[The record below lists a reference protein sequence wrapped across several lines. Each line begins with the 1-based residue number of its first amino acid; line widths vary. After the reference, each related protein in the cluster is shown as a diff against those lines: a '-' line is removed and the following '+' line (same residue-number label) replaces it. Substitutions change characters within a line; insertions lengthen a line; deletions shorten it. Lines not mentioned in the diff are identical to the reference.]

1 VMLKLA
7 LFDLRTAAVAVV
19 GGGGALLALELLLIK
34 ATTLHGWWRSYAAD
48 VSREVSFLRLGI
60 SARTLLSFQVALVG
74 LGGLLFFVGAPVLA
88 SLLAVPPFTL
98 LSFLHMLRAKRVA
111 LIEEQLDGW
120 LSGLA
125 SVLRATPALSEAI
138 EYSTRLV
145 ASPLRDELDTLLK
158 EHRLGTTLEEAL
170 VRMGDRI
177 GSNTVQSAL
186 GTLRIGQRTGGD
198 IPKILERSASTLR
211 EMARLEGVV
220 RVKTAEGKAQASV
233 LALLPFPTMAL
244 LNYLNPGFLE
254 PLLRTPKGYVVLAL
268 AGVLWL
274 ASIIVT
280 RRILRVDI

>member
-1 VMLKLA
+1 MAGLSLVE
-7 LFDLRTAAVAVV
+7 LRGAAVAVL
-19 GGGGALLALELLLIK
+19 GGGGALLALEVLLLKIQ
-34 ATTLHGWWRSYAAD
+34 ALRAWVRGYAAE
-48 VSREVSFLRLGI
+48 VTREVGFLRLGI
-60 SARTLLSFQVALVG
+60 SARALLSTQAVLVALGAFTLVA
-74 LGGLLFFVGAPVLA
+74 GAPVIA
-88 SLLAVPPFTL
+88 SLLTVPAFTL

-111 LIEEQLDGW
+111 QIEEQLDGW
-120 LSGLA
+120 LSALA
-125 SVLRATPALSEAI
+125 SVLRATPALGEAL

-158 EHRLGTTLEEAL
+158 EQRLGTTLEEAL
-170 VRMGDRI
+170 IRMGDRI
-177 GSNTVQSAL
+177 GSHTVQSAL

-233 LALLPFPTMAL
+233 LGVLPFPTVAL

-274 ASIIVT
+274 ASIVVT